1 MTEDE
6 FIEEMILAGGIEVAG
21 MDPETGEFLYSFTPK
36 IQELAPE
43 MYKVSTEHFEHMTM
57 TLWQKGFLE
66 IDLLSENP
74 MVRLEHKALDQD
86 AWAELSTE
94 EKSALQVIMTAMR
107 NN

>member
-1 MTEDE
+1 MREDD
-6 FIEEMILAGGIEVAG
+6 FIEEMILAGGIEVSG

-43 MYKVSTEHFEHMTM
+43 MYRISTEHFEHMTM

-74 MVRLEHKALDQD
+74 MVRLEEKALHQET
-86 AWAELSTE
+86 WVELSVE